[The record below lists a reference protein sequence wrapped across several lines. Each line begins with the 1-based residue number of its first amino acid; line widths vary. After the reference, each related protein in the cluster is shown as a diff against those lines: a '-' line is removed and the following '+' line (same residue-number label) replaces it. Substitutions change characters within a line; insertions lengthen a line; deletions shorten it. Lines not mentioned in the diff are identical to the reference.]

1 MQKLNNK
8 LRVGLWVDFS
18 TIEAEHGGGYS
29 YYKKLV
35 NAINTYKFDDT
46 IEIVN
51 IILQNSNH
59 SPAVLNGNT
68 IELVKPAYITKHN
81 KNTGKGWGWV
91 THHLK
96 YKSVFRGIYKTAT
109 KKIRKKI
116 GISIEDQLKANGI
129 DVVFYLNQN
138 MNVVDYPFISVH
150 WDIAHR
156 STHPFPE
163 TAYGGN
169 YPIRDSY
176 YKDTLSKAMLLLCE
190 SEAGIKELLYY
201 CNFFPQKVKLLP
213 IFAGDIIDCA
223 FSEESDQQCLSDH
236 KLVRHQFFL
245 YPAQFWALKNH
256 YNLIVAFDEFKKVN
270 GPDAANYK
278 LMLCGTDHGNFAY
291 ISSVVQSYGLQD
303 TVIMPGFVSDRD
315 LNCFYRNATAMVFPS
330 FLGPTN
336 MPLIEASHLGCPVIC
351 SDLTGHLEIMGSNA
365 LYFQPTEPRQ
375 IADHMQAVLDKAFS
389 DKLANDAKANISSSK
404 FRIGQTLEYL
414 DEALIELRSVRK
426 CWE

>member
-1 MQKLNNK
+1 MQVLNNK

-18 TIEAEHGGGYS
+18 TVEAEHGGGYS

-35 NAINTYKFDDT
+35 NAINTYKFDET

-59 SPAVLNGNT
+59 SPAVLNGKT
-68 IELVKPAYITKHN
+68 IELIKPAYITKYD
-81 KNTGKGWGWV
+81 KNTGKGWAWV
-91 THHLK
+91 THQLK

-109 KKIRKKI
+109 KKTRKKV
-116 GISIEDQLKANGI
+116 GASIENQLKANGI

-138 MNVVDYPFISVH
+138 RDVVDYPFISVH

-156 STHPFPE
+156 STHSFPE

-169 YPIRDSY
+169 YAIRDSY
-176 YKDTLSKAMLLLCE
+176 YNDTLSKAMLLLCE
-190 SEAGIKELLYY
+190 SEAGVKELLHYF
-201 CNFFPQKVKLLP
+201 NFFPQKIKLLP

-223 FSEESDQQCLSDH
+223 FSAESDHQYLSDH
-236 KLVRHQFFL
+236 KLTKGEFFM

-256 YNLIVAFDEFKKVN
+256 YNLIVAFDAFRKTNREKT
-270 GPDAANYK
+270 ANYK

-291 ISSVVQSYGLQD
+291 INSVVQSYGLQD
-303 TVIMPGFVSDRD
+303 LVIMPGFVSDRE

-351 SDLTGHLEIMGSNA
+351 SDLTGHREIMGANA
-365 LYFQPTEPRQ
+365 LYFQPTDPQ
-375 IADHMQAVLDKAFS
+375 QMANHMQAVLDTAFRN
-389 DKLANDAKANISSSK
+389 KLTNSAKANISSSK
-404 FRIGQTLEYL
+404 FRIDQTLEYL
-414 DEALIELRSVRK
+414 NKALIELRSVRK
-426 CWE
+426 CWG